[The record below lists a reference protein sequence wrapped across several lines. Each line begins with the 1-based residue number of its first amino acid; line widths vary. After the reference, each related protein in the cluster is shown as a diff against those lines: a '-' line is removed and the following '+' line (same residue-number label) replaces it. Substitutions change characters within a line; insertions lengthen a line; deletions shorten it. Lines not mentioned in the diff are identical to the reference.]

1 MAASLRFGPP
11 SASTAH
17 LCVDMQNLFAE
28 ETPWRT
34 PWMARVRPVVAELA
48 RYTAHATI
56 FTRFIPPHDP
66 SEAAGS
72 WQRYFERWRELTRQH
87 VDPRLLELV
96 PELQE
101 LVPPAV
107 VFDKQ
112 VYSPFHDG
120 RLTHYLQRRAID
132 TLVISGTETDVCVL
146 AAVLAAV
153 DQGYR
158 VIVALDA
165 LCSSSDDTHDALMKL
180 YGNRFG
186 QQIEMADTETILSQW
201 PKIE

>member
-1 MAASLRFGPP
+1 
-11 SASTAH
+11 
-17 LCVDMQNLFAE
+17 MQNLFAE
-28 ETPWRT
+28 DTPSRT

-48 RYTAHATI
+48 RHTAHATI
-56 FTRFIPPHDP
+56 FTRFIPPHAP
-66 SEAAGS
+66 NEAAGT
-72 WQRYFERWRELTRQH
+72 WQRYFERWSELTRQH

-120 RLTHYLQRRAID
+120 RLTHHLRLRGID

-165 LCSSSDDTHDALMKL
+165 LCSSSDETHDALMTL
-180 YGNRFG
+180 YSSRFG

-201 PKIE
+201 PKVD

>member
-1 MAASLRFGPP
+1 
-11 SASTAH
+11 

-120 RLTHYLQRRAID
+120 RLTHYLQRRGID

-201 PKIE
+201 PKLA